1 MTVLFPSSPDTHGT
15 QIFLHNIHV
24 QATFLPAF
32 LMQGLFQK
40 VSIERALSMILAFLL
55 ASIIFVDL
63 HIFNLGKL
71 VYRVTNGM
79 TNSCRVQPE
88 GVQINGHREHR
99 VQVRLLNWHPLFFI
113 PSHY

>member
-1 MTVLFPSSPDTHGT
+1 MTVLFPSSPETHGT
-15 QIFLHNIHV
+15 RLHNIHV

-32 LMQGLFQK
+32 LIQGLFQK

-63 HIFNLGKL
+63 HIFNLRKL

-79 TNSCRVQPE
+79 TNSCSAARGSPD
-88 GVQINGHREHR
+88 
-99 VQVRLLNWHPLFFI
+99 
-113 PSHY
+113 

>member
-15 QIFLHNIHV
+15 QSHNIHV

-55 ASIIFVDL
+55 ASIIFVAL
-63 HIFNLGKL
+63 HIFNLRKL

-79 TNSCRVQPE
+79 TNSCSAARGSP
-88 GVQINGHREHR
+88 H
-99 VQVRLLNWHPLFFI
+99 
-113 PSHY
+113 